1 MTKIS
6 AAAVKALREKTQ
18 LPMMKCKWALEQTG
32 GDEKAAIE
40 LLRKEGAKFTE
51 QRGQRETSSGRIA
64 VYADLE
70 KGVGAMVEL
79 QCETDPV
86 AKNEGFRQLAD
97 MLAQQLAT
105 GPGAATPEELL
116 SQPAPGTD
124 GETLQEKFNDLV
136 NQIREVFRLPRI
148 LRIDAPCGGYA
159 HFTGTLGAL
168 VQVEGGTPEA
178 ARDVAM
184 HVAAMN
190 PECLVPEQASKEKV
204 AEIEEKYGAINE
216 MALKNALKKYYA
228 EVVLLHQPLVKDPS
242 KTVGQFAEEHGMKVL
257 GYVRWELGG
266 EENRCSL

>member
-64 VYADLE
+64 VYGDLE
-70 KGVGAMVEL
+70 QGVGAMVEL
-79 QCETDPV
+79 QCESDPV
-86 AKNEGFRQLAD
+86 AKNESFRQLAD
-97 MLAQQLAT
+97 ALVKQLAT
-105 GPGAATPEELL
+105 GPGAASPEDLL
-116 SQPAPGTD
+116 GQPSGRSD
-124 GETLQEKFNDLV
+124 GETLQDFFNEVV

-190 PECLVPEQASKEKV
+190 PEALTPEQANPERV
-204 AEIEEKYGAINE
+204 AEIKEKYGAINE

-228 EVVLLHQPLVKDPS
+228 EVVLLEQPLVKDPS
-242 KTVGQFAEEHGMKVL
+242 KTVGQYAEEHGMKIL
-257 GYVRWELGG
+257 GYVRWQLGG
-266 EENRCSL
+266 EENRCGL